1 MVILLNWFVWFRL
14 KYGYLESYR
23 VIVFFLYFLNI
34 LWFILKYG
42 YLEMLLK
49 VIFNFIVNF
58 IIVFFL
64 VIDDFKE
71 FFVFVKELVD
81 MEVND
86 GDWVELVVKVEG

>member
-1 MVILLNWFVWFRL
+1 
-14 KYGYLESYR
+14 
-23 VIVFFLYFLNI
+23 
-34 LWFILKYG
+34 
-42 YLEMLLK
+42 MLLK
-49 VIFNFIVNF
+49 VIFNFIVYF